1 MSATIALR
9 MIGADFLKIRRRI
22 GNVSVAL
29 FFACGPLI
37 IFFIVR
43 AAQHSSNPTN
53 YGPAGGVEGFTDGIR
68 VLALLFGALAAILI
82 GTDAGAGDA
91 SAGVFRDLVVTGRS
105 RLALFASRVPA
116 ALLLSWLVA
125 LVGFIVL
132 LIGTFAFSS
141 GSPNPSG
148 SLIVDG
154 LLFMLL
160 TTGVVSVITVGLAS
174 LTTNRAVTIAI
185 FIGWEFIASPLIA
198 SISSLGRSRR
208 LDLSQAFAHFSPV
221 HLGDRSMDVSMGTAE
236 AIIVLA
242 VWVVVFVGLGAWR
255 TRAMDS

>member
-1 MSATIALR
+1 MSTAIALR
-9 MIGADFLKIRRRI
+9 MVSADFLKIRRRI
-22 GNVSVAL
+22 GNVAVAL

-53 YGPAGGVEGFTDGIR
+53 NAPAGGLEGFTDGIR
-68 VLALLFGALAAILI
+68 VLSLLFGALAAILI

-105 RLALFASRVPA
+105 RVALFATRVPA

-125 LVGFIVL
+125 LSGFIVL
-132 LIGTFAFSS
+132 LIGTFALAS
-141 GSPNPSG
+141 GGPTPSG
-148 SLIVDG
+148 SLVIDG

-160 TTGVVSVITVGLAS
+160 TTGVVCTISVGLAS
-174 LTTNRAVTIAI
+174 LTTNRAVTIVV

-198 SISSLGRSRR
+198 NISSLGNSRR

-221 HLGDRSMDVSMGTAE
+221 HLGDRSMNVSMGTAE
-236 AIIVLA
+236 AIIVLV
-242 VWVVVFVGLGAWR
+242 VWVAVFTLLGAWR
-255 TRAMDS
+255 TRTMDA